1 MTLLTFVGVLLFAAA
16 WVTLPLLPALREFF
30 RPTDVEPL
38 SMVSRDNA
46 DISRFAR
53 HFREYL
59 EGHLRRLPAEVAPE
73 GMLRLPDGT
82 EVARIG
88 GTPDLMPVRSLP
100 EGSGHRIVVFDG
112 AAELDSGE
120 TFRLEVRAMEEFA
133 GGSGAT
139 YRALLGERSVS
150 LGIRSMVMRWLHS
163 VGALTVGDKSHL
175 YGRSSSD
182 QHIRLGRGVGFDRLG
197 APVIAVGSGAPA
209 PMPSVPAQMLSFEI
223 PEKKA
228 RRLGDI
234 LRIQGDVTIPA
245 GTLVE
250 GNLVVAGTLRLE
262 AAARVRGSVKAHGRI
277 ELATGVVIEGSVVSR
292 EEIEIGGRC
301 WIRGP
306 VISEE
311 ALHVGSLTTI
321 GRQDSPST
329 VSGRTVSLADG
340 AVVCGQVVTQEGGQT
355 LE

>member
-1 MTLLTFVGVLLFAAA
+1 MTILTFVGVVLFAIG
-16 WVTLPLLPALREFF
+16 WVALPLVPALREFF
-30 RPTDVEPL
+30 QPTDVEPL

-59 EGHLRRLPAEVAPE
+59 DGHLARLPGEVAPD
-73 GMLRLPDGT
+73 GVLQLPDGA
-82 EVARIG
+82 EVVRVSQP
-88 GTPDLMPVRSLP
+88 PDMMPVRSLP
-100 EGSGHRIVVFDG
+100 AGSGHRIVLLDG
-112 AAELDSGE
+112 AAELDGGE
-120 TFRLEVRAMEEFA
+120 MFRLEVRAMEEFA

-150 LGIRSMVMRWLHS
+150 LGIRSRVMRWVHG
-163 VGALTVGDKSHL
+163 VGALTVGDQSHL

-182 QHIRLGRGVGFDRLG
+182 QQIRLGRGVGFDRLG
-197 APVIAVGSGAPA
+197 APVIAVGSGAAA
-209 PMPSVPAQMLSFEI
+209 PMPSLPGQMLPFEV

-234 LRIQGDVTIPA
+234 LRVQGDLTIPA

-250 GNLVVAGTLRLE
+250 GNLVVAGALRLE
-262 AAARVRGSVKAHGRI
+262 AATRVRGSVKAHGRI
-277 ELATGVVIEGSVVSR
+277 VLASGVVIEGSLVSR
-292 EEIEIGGRC
+292 EEIEIGDHG

-311 ALHVGSLTTI
+311 ALHVGPETTI
-321 GRQDSPST
+321 GRLDLPST
-329 VSGRTVSLADG
+329 ASGRTVSLADG
-340 AVVCGQVVTQEGGQT
+340 AAVCGQVVTQEGGQT

>member
-1 MTLLTFVGVLLFAAA
+1 MTILTFVGVLLLAVG
-16 WVTLPLLPALREFF
+16 WVALPLLPALREFF
-30 RPTDVEPL
+30 HPTDVEPL

-59 EGHLRRLPAEVAPE
+59 DGHLRQLPGQPAADGLV
-73 GMLRLPDGT
+73 RLPDGT
-82 EVARIG
+82 EVVRMG
-88 GTPDLMPVRSLP
+88 RQPDLMPVRSLP
-100 EGSGHRIVVFDG
+100 EGSGHRIVVLDE
-112 AAELDSGE
+112 ASELDGGE

-150 LGIRSMVMRWLHS
+150 LGIRSKVMRWVHG

-182 QHIRLGRGVGFDRLG
+182 QQIRLGRGVGFDRLG
-197 APVIAVGSGAPA
+197 APIIAVGSGEAAPR
-209 PMPSVPAQMLSFEI
+209 PSLPDQMLAFDA
-223 PEKKA
+223 PEKQA
-228 RRLGDI
+228 RRLGDL
-234 LRIQGDVTIPA
+234 LRIQGDITIPA

-250 GNLVVAGTLRLE
+250 DNLVVAGRLRLE
-262 AAARVRGSVKAHGRI
+262 AAVRVRGSVKAHGRI
-277 ELATGVVIEGSVVSR
+277 DLATGVVIEGSLVSR
-292 EEIEIGGRC
+292 KEIEIGGHC
-301 WIRGP
+301 WIGGP

-311 ALHVGSLTTI
+311 ALHVGPRTTI
-321 GRQDSPST
+321 GRPDVPST

-340 AVVCGQVVTQEGGQT
+340 AAVCGQVVTQEGGQT

>member
-1 MTLLTFVGVLLFAAA
+1 MTVLTFLGVLLFAAA
-16 WVTLPLLPALREFF
+16 WVTLPLVPALREFF

-59 EGHLRRLPAEVAPE
+59 EGHLRRLPLESAPD
-73 GMLRLPDGT
+73 GVVRLPDGT
-82 EVARIG
+82 EVVRVNRP
-88 GTPDLMPVRSLP
+88 PDLMPIRSLP
-100 EGSGHRIVVFDG
+100 DGSGHRIVMLDG
-112 AAELDSGE
+112 ASELDGGE
-120 TFRLEVRAMEEFA
+120 TFRLEVRALEEFA
-133 GGSGAT
+133 GGSGTT

-150 LGIRSMVMRWLHS
+150 LGIRSMVMRWVHS

-182 QHIRLGRGVGFDRLG
+182 QQIRLGRGVGFDRLG
-197 APVIAVGSGAPA
+197 APVIVAGPGAPA
-209 PMPSVPAQMLSFEI
+209 PMPPLPDRMLPFEA
-223 PEKKA
+223 PEKKS

-234 LRIQGDVTIPA
+234 LRIQGDCTVPA
-245 GTLVE
+245 GTLVD
-250 GNLVVAGTLRLE
+250 GNLVVAGSLRLE
-262 AAARVRGSVKAHGRI
+262 PAARVRGSVKAHGRI
-277 ELATGVVIEGSVVSR
+277 DLATGVVIEGSLVSR
-292 EEIEIGGRC
+292 KEIEIGGHC

-311 ALHVGSLTTI
+311 ALHIGPRTTI
-321 GRQDSPST
+321 GRPDGLST
-329 VSGRTVSLADG
+329 VSGRTVSLATG
-340 AVVCGQVVTQEGGQT
+340 AAVCGQVVTQEGGQT